1 MGDQAR
7 AAGAELPR
15 PVGVGLVFTGLKG
28 RDIEVTD
35 VRVGLTNAP
44 RSVSKFVDLG
54 STSNVVNANLK
65 VDVWLLPFLNV
76 YTLLGYVHNDSTTH
90 LLVRVPR
97 PGPIGGFRTTQTDIE
112 TKLDGFL
119 GGGGATL
126 AGGYRSLFA
135 VLDCNYET
143 VNLGFDE
150 YFHALIAS
158 ARVGWNGQVN
168 EIPMQYRLGG
178 GYSDTAATAV
188 GHADLPEGR
197 LVFEADQHP
206 KSFWMYDFGG
216 QISFSRRFQLFI
228 DVGTDFR
235 GGYVFA
241 AGPTW
246 RF

>member
-1 MGDQAR
+1 
-7 AAGAELPR
+7 
-15 PVGVGLVFTGLKG
+15 V
-28 RDIEVTD
+28 
-35 VRVGLTNAP
+35 AP
-44 RSVSKFVDLG
+44 AV
-54 STSNVVNANLK
+54 
-65 VDVWLLPFLNV
+65 LNV

-90 LLVRVPR
+90 MLVTVPR
-97 PGPIGGFRTTQTDIE
+97 PGPIPGVRTAQADVT

-126 AGGYRSLFA
+126 AGGYKQLFA
-135 VLDCNYET
+135 VLDCNYEQ
-143 VNLGFDE
+143 VDMGFDDA
-150 YFHALIAS
+150 FHALIAS
-158 ARVGWNGQVN
+158 ARLGWNGRIN
-168 EIPMQYRLGG
+168 EIPMQYWLGA
-178 GYSDTAATAV
+178 GYWNTAATAK
-188 GHADLPEGR
+188 GHVDLPEGR
-197 LVFEADQHP
+197 LVFEADQRP